1 MPLAEAWKVLR
12 QKGPFADEFWITDG
26 EESRRNFGS
35 VFVWLDYI
43 WIQITFIITDG
54 MFKFFLVYIVISF
67 LGILLSPIFYSFHL
81 LDAVNWFP
89 TLKNVIRSV
98 TLRIEQLLITALLVV
113 IIIYIF
119 SVFGFSFLYDFY
131 YDELPNNLIGSKKGE
146 SGC

>member
-1 MPLAEAWKVLR
+1 MALAEARKVLR

-26 EESRRNFGS
+26 EESWRNFGS
-35 VFVWLDYI
+35 VFVWLDYV

-54 MFKFFLVYIVISF
+54 MFKFFLVYILISF

-98 TLRIEQLLITALLVV
+98 TLRME
-113 IIIYIF
+113 
-119 SVFGFSFLYDFY
+119 
-131 YDELPNNLIGSKKGE
+131 
-146 SGC
+146 